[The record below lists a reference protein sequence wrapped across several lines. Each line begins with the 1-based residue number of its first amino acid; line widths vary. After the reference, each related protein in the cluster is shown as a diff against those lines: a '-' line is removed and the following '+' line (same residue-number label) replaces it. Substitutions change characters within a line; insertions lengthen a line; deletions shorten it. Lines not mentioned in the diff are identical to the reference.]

1 MRLSFIV
8 ILLLAATC
16 FQAIGQQPP
25 LPGNDSIQI
34 KLEKI
39 EREHLQD
46 SLSKISLEETIST
59 LKQSE
64 TQKRLQLER
73 QLREIKGRDSIRL
86 QQIKKEVEQLR
97 STTIGYP
104 VMGLLKDT
112 LFLIYTSHGGFS
124 SSARAEAISKRI
136 EKLAKDLV
144 FKPDS
149 LNWDRNEA
157 NIEINYGETVLMT
170 IRETDAIWNN
180 TAQENLANQHAETIR
195 QAIIRYR
202 SETSFATLAKEIG
215 IALSILLLLGVIIFL
230 ITKFFRWIKYNILT
244 GEGKIFKGFTIN
256 NYTLFNSKNQVS
268 FLLKLVAIA
277 KWGFIILMV
286 YLTLPILFGIFP
298 WTRGMSNTLMGYVLH
313 PTKKIAWSIW
323 NYLPNIITISLIW
336 ILFHYTLKLYRF
348 FKTEIETGKL
358 KIPGFYAEWANPTFQ
373 IVRILHY
380 AFMFII
386 IFPYLPGSHSPIF
399 KGVSVFLGFLF
410 TFGSVGSLS
419 NIVAGIVITYM
430 RQFTLGDRVKIGDVT
445 GDVVEKSLLVTRI
458 KTVKN
463 EIISIPNATIM
474 SSHTINFSSEAKTS
488 GLILHTTVTIG
499 YDTPWRLMH
508 EVLIKAAN
516 KTEFILSEPAP
527 FVLQTSLDDFYVSYE
542 LNGYTRESN
551 KQRRVYSL
559 LHQNIQ
565 DCCAEAGIEIM
576 SPHYRSERDG
586 NKSTIPQVQES
597 SNNKIA

>member
-1 MRLSFIV
+1 MRQSFIV
-8 ILLLAATC
+8 LLLFLVSC
-16 FQAIGQQPP
+16 FQVTGQPP
-25 LPGNDSIQI
+25 APPGSDSIQI

-39 EREHLQD
+39 EREQLQD
-46 SLSKISLEETIST
+46 SLSKITLEETISS

-73 QLREIKGRDSIRL
+73 QLREIQTRDSIRL
-86 QQIKKEVEQLR
+86 QLKRKEIEQLR

-104 VMGLLKDT
+104 VMGMLNDT
-112 LFLIYTSHGGFS
+112 LFLIYTNRGGFS
-124 SSARAEAISKRI
+124 ASARAEAISKRI

-144 FKPDS
+144 FQPDS
-149 LNWDRNEA
+149 LKWDRNEA
-157 NIEINYGETVLMT
+157 NIEINYGESVIMT
-170 IRETDAIWNN
+170 LSESDAIWKNKELGELANLYTDAI
-180 TAQENLANQHAETIR
+180 R
-195 QAIIRYR
+195 KAISHYR

-215 IALSILLLLGVIIFL
+215 FALGILLLVGVIIFL
-230 ITKFFRWIKYNILT
+230 ITKFFRWVKHYIQA
-244 GEGKIFKGFTIN
+244 GEGKSLKGFTIN
-256 NYTLFNSKNQVS
+256 NYTILDSQREV
-268 FLLKLVAIA
+268 FLLQKILVVV
-277 KWGFIILMV
+277 KWVSIILTV
-286 YLTLPILFGIFP
+286 YFSLPLLFGIFP

-336 ILFHYTLKLYRF
+336 MLFHYTLKLYRF
-348 FKTEIETGKL
+348 LKTEIETGKL
-358 KIPGFYAEWANPTFQ
+358 KIPGFYAEWANPSFQ
-373 IVRILHY
+373 IVRVLHY
-380 AFMFII
+380 AFLFII

-474 SSHTINFSSEAKTS
+474 SSHTINYSSEAQTS

-516 KTEFILSEPAP
+516 KTEFILSEPEP
-527 FVLQTSLDDFYVSYE
+527 FVLQASLDDFYISYE
-542 LNGYTRESN
+542 LNAYTREAN

-576 SPHYRSERDG
+576 SPHYLSHRDG
-586 NKSTIPQVQES
+586 NKSTIPDNS
-597 SNNKIA
+597 TS